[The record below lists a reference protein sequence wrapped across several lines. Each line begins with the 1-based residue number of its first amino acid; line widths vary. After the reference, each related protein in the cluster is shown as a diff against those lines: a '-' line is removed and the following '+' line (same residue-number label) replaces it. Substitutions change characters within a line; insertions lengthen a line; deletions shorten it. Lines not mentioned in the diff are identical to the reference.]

1 MKGSFVLVA
10 SVALLTA
17 CVAAKVERDSG
28 IAPQTMWE
36 ATLAPASGHTL
47 HGTVT
52 VTPIADDGQGWAPRS
67 RVAVSIVSAAPG
79 SSHAW
84 HLHRG
89 VCGSDGPIVG
99 PAASYAP
106 VPVGSGGAAQL
117 IAEMPIRLS
126 GDGPYFAHVH
136 ETGAMGVEACGALLP
151 VGGPTVLTTR

>member
-10 SVALLTA
+10 SAALLTA

-36 ATLAPASGHTL
+36 ATLLPASGHTL

-52 VTPIADDGQGWAPRS
+52 VTPLADDGAQGWAPRS
-67 RVAVSIVSAAPG
+67 RVAVSVVGATPG

-99 PAASYAP
+99 PASSYAA
-106 VPVGSGGAAQL
+106 VPVGSSGAAQL

-126 GDGPYFAHVH
+126 GEGPYFAHVH

-151 VGGPTVLTTR
+151 ANGTVLTTR